1 LFLLGSSSGTP
12 CKQWRGPVIGRRV
25 LSDLRPCIGN
35 HKRTI
40 SVVARGADAYTTG
53 SSHSV
58 PHRVM
63 FRDLISDLP
72 WPNQPGTRSA
82 LGPLPGSASTAA
94 IAELALQGA
103 PLVTLVASSA
113 EAQLLERELPLFLA
127 EDLPILTLPDWETL
141 PYDHFSPHQDI
152 VSQRLRTLY
161 ELPKLNRGIVILPIT
176 TAMLRTPP
184 QHYVEGNT
192 LDLSLGD
199 TFDADAFVKS
209 LTLNGYRAVDTVFEH
224 GEFAVRGALLDVFPM
239 GSEAPYRIDLLDD
252 EVETLRTFDPDTQRT
267 VDKVEHI
274 KLMPAREFP
283 LGGEA
288 THRFQMAWFEHFD
301 GDADLCPAFTEI
313 SAGRVPGGAE
323 YYLPLFFETCGT
335 VFDYVPDSA
344 ALVLVGDHHSAA
356 QRYWSEI
363 NSRFEEYGIDPRRP
377 LLPPTR
383 GFIPVEEIYA
393 RLGDYSTLELRADA
407 DSPAHVRTAFLPA
420 PLLTEDGHGPYQE
433 KLARFIQD
441 HQGPVLLCAESQGRR
456 EVLLDNLAK
465 AGLTPQPVENWADFL
480 SRDIAFAVTVA
491 PVDRGLYAGPG
502 QAALICE
509 AQLFGQRVAQR
520 RRRERREETD
530 TDAIIRDLT
539 ELRQGLPVVHIE
551 HGVGRYLGLQSLEI
565 DGDAA
570 EFLLLEYAEGNKLYV
585 PVGSLHLISR
595 YTAGDADTAPL
606 HRLGSEQWEKARRK
620 ARERAADVA
629 AQLLDVY
636 ARREARV
643 GHAHTLCEKQWQ
655 AFCDGFPFEETPDQA
670 AAITA
675 VREDMCAPKVMDRLV
690 CGDVGF
696 GKTEVAMRA
705 AFIAA
710 QNGKQSA
717 ILVPTTLL
725 ASQHHANFRD
735 RFADWPYTVE
745 VVSRFKSAKDLEGI
759 TSRVKAG
766 EIDILVGTHK
776 LLQSDFQF
784 RDLGLLI
791 IDEEHRF
798 GVKQKEAIKALRA
811 EVDILTMTAT
821 PIPRTLNMALG
832 GLRDLSIIATPPA
845 RRLSI
850 KTFIR
855 EHSIALVKEAVL
867 RETLRGGQVFYLH
880 NEVKT
885 IGETA
890 RKLGEL
896 LPELSIGV
904 AHGQL
909 REQALEKV
917 MSDFYHQHHH
927 ILVCSTIIETGID
940 IPNANTIIIERADKF
955 GLAQLHQLRGRVGR
969 SHHQA
974 YAYLLSPPRSVITS
988 DAQKRLEAIEAA
1000 GDLGAGYQLA
1010 SHDMEIRG
1018 AGELLGA
1025 EQSGQIHQVGF
1036 SLYLNMLESAVAALR
1051 RGDIPDIDQPL
1062 DTGTEVKLHVP
1073 ALIPDDYLPDISTRL
1088 VLYKRIAQAQSAEQ
1102 LRDIQVEMIDRFG
1115 LLPEPVK
1122 NLFTCALLRVSAQQL
1137 GISEIDMTD
1146 EGGSIEFTST
1156 TVVEPAAIV
1165 NLIQSDPL
1173 CYSLSGSGKLRVKK
1187 PLPTLVA
1194 RAEFVEQLM
1203 TPWLAAA

>member
-1 LFLLGSSSGTP
+1 MS
-12 CKQWRGPVIGRRV
+12 
-25 LSDLRPCIGN
+25 
-35 HKRTI
+35 
-40 SVVARGADAYTTG
+40 
-53 SSHSV
+53 
-58 PHRVM
+58 
-63 FRDLISDLP
+63 
-72 WPNQPGTRSA
+72 
-82 LGPLPGSASTAA
+82 
-94 IAELALQGA
+94 
-103 PLVTLVASSA
+103 
-113 EAQLLERELPLFLA
+113 
-127 EDLPILTLPDWETL
+127 
-141 PYDHFSPHQDI
+141 
-152 VSQRLRTLY
+152 
-161 ELPKLNRGIVILPIT
+161 
-176 TAMLRTPP
+176 
-184 QHYVEGNT
+184 
-192 LDLSLGD
+192 
-199 TFDADAFVKS
+199 
-209 LTLNGYRAVDTVFEH
+209 
-224 GEFAVRGALLDVFPM
+224 
-239 GSEAPYRIDLLDD
+239 
-252 EVETLRTFDPDTQRT
+252 
-267 VDKVEHI
+267 
-274 KLMPAREFP
+274 
-283 LGGEA
+283 
-288 THRFQMAWFEHFD
+288 
-301 GDADLCPAFTEI
+301 
-313 SAGRVPGGAE
+313 
-323 YYLPLFFETCGT
+323 
-335 VFDYVPDSA
+335 
-344 ALVLVGDHHSAA
+344 
-356 QRYWSEI
+356 
-363 NSRFEEYGIDPRRP
+363 
-377 LLPPTR
+377 
-383 GFIPVEEIYA
+383 
-393 RLGDYSTLELRADA
+393 
-407 DSPAHVRTAFLPA
+407 
-420 PLLTEDGHGPYQE
+420 
-433 KLARFIQD
+433 
-441 HQGPVLLCAESQGRR
+441 
-456 EVLLDNLAK
+456 
-465 AGLTPQPVENWADFL
+465 
-480 SRDIAFAVTVA
+480 FAVTVA
-491 PVDRGLYAGPG
+491 PVDRGVYAGPG
-502 QAALICE
+502 LPTLVSE

-520 RRRERREETD
+520 RRRKTQEETD

-551 HGVGRYLGLQSLEI
+551 HGVGRYLGLQVLNI
-565 DGDAA
+565 DGDPA

-595 YTAGDADTAPL
+595 YTAGDPDTAPL
-606 HRLGSEQWEKARRK
+606 HRLGSEQWEKARRR
-620 ARERAADVA
+620 ARQRAADVA
-629 AQLLDVY
+629 AQLLEVY
-636 ARREARV
+636 ARREART
-643 GHAHTLCEKQWQ
+643 GHAHELDESKWQRFCES
-655 AFCDGFPFEETPDQA
+655 FPFEETPDQA
-670 AAITA
+670 AAIEA
-675 VREDMCAPKVMDRLV
+675 VRADMCAPKVMDRLV

-710 QNGKQSA
+710 QNGRQSA

-725 ASQHHANFRD
+725 ANQHHDNFRD

-745 VVSRFKSAKDLEGI
+745 VVSRFQSAKDLDGI
-759 TSRVKAG
+759 IARVQSG
-766 EIDILVGTHK
+766 EVDILIGTHK
-776 LLQSDFQF
+776 LLQSDFGF

-798 GVKQKEAIKALRA
+798 GVKQKDAIKALRA

-855 EHSIALVKEAVL
+855 EHTIALVKEAVL

-885 IGETA
+885 IEESA

-927 ILVCSTIIETGID
+927 ILICSTIIETGID

-974 YAYLLSPPRSVITS
+974 YAYLLSPPRSLITS

-1000 GDLGAGYQLA
+1000 GDLGAGYQIA

-1073 ALIPDDYLPDISTRL
+1073 ALITEDYLPDITTRL
-1088 VLYKRIAQAQSAEQ
+1088 VLYKRIAQANSADQ
-1102 LRDIQVEMIDRFG
+1102 LREIQVEMIDRFG

-1122 NLFTCALLRVSAQQL
+1122 NLFTAALLRVRAQRL

-1146 EGGSIEFTST
+1146 EGGSIEFTSA

-1165 NLIQSDPL
+1165 NLIQSDPQ

-1187 PLPTLVA
+1187 ALPTLLS
-1194 RAEFVEQLM
+1194 RAEFLENLM
-1203 TPWLAAA
+1203 SPWLEAA

>member
-1 LFLLGSSSGTP
+1 
-12 CKQWRGPVIGRRV
+12 
-25 LSDLRPCIGN
+25 
-35 HKRTI
+35 
-40 SVVARGADAYTTG
+40 
-53 SSHSV
+53 
-58 PHRVM
+58 M
-63 FRDLISDLP
+63 FRDLITDLP
-72 WPNQPGTRSA
+72 WPEK
-82 LGPLPGSASTAA
+82 PGSRTAIGPMPGATSSAA
-94 IAELALQGA
+94 IAELADRGR
-103 PLVTLVASSA
+103 PLIVLTASLA
-113 EAQLLERELPLFLA
+113 EAHTLERELPLFLST
-127 EDLPILTLPDWETL
+127 DIPVLTLPDWETL

-152 VSQRLRTLY
+152 ISQRLRTLY
-161 ELPKLNRGIVILPIT
+161 ELPKLNHGIVLLPIT

-184 QHYVEGNT
+184 QHYIDGNT
-192 LDLSLGD
+192 LDLKVGD
-199 TFDADAFVKS
+199 TFDSEAFAKT
-209 LTLNGYRAVDTVFEH
+209 LTLNGYRTVETVFEH
-224 GEFAVRGALLDVFPM
+224 GEMAIRGALLDVFPM
-239 GSEAPYRIDLLDD
+239 GSSVPFRIDLLDD
-252 EVETLRTFDPDTQRT
+252 EVETLRTFDPESQRT
-267 VDKVEHI
+267 IERVSEI

-283 LGGEA
+283 IGGDA
-288 THRFQMAWFEHFD
+288 THRFQMAWFDSFD
-301 GDADLCPAFTEI
+301 GDADLCPTFTEI

-323 YYLPLFFETCGT
+323 YYLPLFFETCGS
-335 VFDYVPDSA
+335 VFDYFPQGA
-344 ALVLVGDHHSAA
+344 ALVTVGDHHNAA
-356 QRYWSEI
+356 QRYWADISD
-363 NSRFEEYGIDPRRP
+363 RYEEYGIDPRRP
-377 LLPPTR
+377 LLPPSR
-383 GFIPVEEIYA
+383 GFFPVEDLYA
-393 RLGDYSTLELRADA
+393 QLGRYAVLELKHDA
-407 DSPAHVRTAFLPA
+407 QSPAHVTTSFKPA
-420 PLLTEDGHGPYQE
+420 PIMTDTDGGGYQD
-433 KLARFIQD
+433 KLKRFLSD

-456 EVLLDNLAK
+456 EILLQHLAK
-465 AGLTPQPVENWADFL
+465 AELSPEPVANWGEFLQSGCDFA
-480 SRDIAFAVTVA
+480 ITVA
-491 PVDRGLYAGPG
+491 PIDRGLYAGPG
-502 QAALICE
+502 TPTLVCE

-520 RRRERREETD
+520 RRRQKREETD

-551 HGVGRYLGLQSLEI
+551 HGVGRYQGLQILNI
-565 DGDAA
+565 DGDPA

-595 YTAGDADTAPL
+595 YTAGDPDTAPL

-636 ARREARV
+636 ARREART
-643 GHAHTLCEKQWQ
+643 GHAHTLDEAKWS
-655 AFCDGFPFEETPDQA
+655 AFCEGFPFEETPDQA
-670 AAITA
+670 TAIAA
-675 VREDMCAPKVMDRLV
+675 VRDDMCAPRVMDRLV

-710 QNGKQSA
+710 QNGRQSA

-725 ASQHHANFRD
+725 ANQHHANFRD
-735 RFADWPYTVE
+735 RFADWPYTIE
-745 VVSRFKSAKDLEGI
+745 VVSRFQSAKDLEDI
-759 TSRVKAG
+759 ISRVKSG
-766 EIDILVGTHK
+766 KVDILVGTHK

-845 RRLSI
+845 KRLSI

-885 IGETA
+885 IEETA

-909 REQALEKV
+909 REQALERV

-974 YAYLLSPPRSVITS
+974 YAYLLSPPRSLITS
-988 DAQKRLEAIEAA
+988 DAEKRLEAIEAA

-1088 VLYKRIAQAQSAEQ
+1088 VLYKRIAQAKDAEQ

-1115 LLPEPVK
+1115 LLPEAVK
-1122 NLFTCALLRVSAQQL
+1122 NLFTCALLKVSAQQL

-1146 EGGSIEFTST
+1146 EGGSIEFTSA

-1165 NLIQSDPL
+1165 TLIQSDPH

-1187 PLPTLVA
+1187 SLPSLTE
-1194 RAEFVEQLM
+1194 RAAFLENLM
-1203 TPWLAAA
+1203 SPWLKAA

>member
-1 LFLLGSSSGTP
+1 MTDAMFHLLIKDT
-12 CKQWRGPVIGRRV
+12 
-25 LSDLRPCIGN
+25 
-35 HKRTI
+35 
-40 SVVARGADAYTTG
+40 
-53 SSHSV
+53 
-58 PHRVM
+58 
-63 FRDLISDLP
+63 P
-72 WPNQPGTRSA
+72 WPTKAGTRTA
-82 LGPLPGSASTAA
+82 LGPLPGAASTAA
-94 IAELALQGA
+94 IAELAERADIQR
-103 PLVTLVASSA
+103 PIVVLVASST
-113 EAQLLERELPLFLA
+113 EAHTLERELPLFLTNPV
-127 EDLPILTLPDWETL
+127 PILTLPDWETL

-161 ELPKLNRGIVILPIT
+161 ELPKLSHGIVILPIT

-184 QHYVEGNT
+184 QHYIAGNT
-192 LDLSLGD
+192 LDLSVGE
-199 TFDADAFVKS
+199 TFDSDSFTRS
-209 LTLNGYRAVDTVFEH
+209 LALNGYRAVETVFEH

-239 GSEAPYRIDLLDD
+239 GSETPYRIDLLDD
-252 EVETLRTFDPDTQRT
+252 EVETLRTFDPETQRT
-267 VDKVEHI
+267 VDRVEQI

-283 LGGEA
+283 IGGDA
-288 THRFQMAWFEHFD
+288 THRFQMAWFESFD

-323 YYLPLFFETCGT
+323 YYLPLFFEHCGT
-335 VFDYVPDSA
+335 VFDYLPDNA
-344 ALVLVGDHHSAA
+344 ALILLGDHHGAA

-363 NSRFEEYGIDPRRP
+363 TARFEEYGIDPRRP
-377 LLPPTR
+377 LLPPQR
-383 GFIPVEEIYA
+383 GFIPVEEIYSQ
-393 RLGDYSTLELRADA
+393 LGNYAVLELKPDEQ
-407 DSPAHVRTAFLPA
+407 SPAHARTNLKP
-420 PLLTEDGHGPYQE
+420 PPQLTDTDGPGAYQE
-433 KLARFIQD
+433 KLVRFIED
-441 HQGPVLLCAESQGRR
+441 HQGPLLLCAESQGRR
-456 EVLLDNLAK
+456 EMLLENLAK
-465 AGLTPQPVENWADFL
+465 VGLQPEACENWPSFIANQLDFG
-480 SRDIAFAVTVA
+480 ITVA

-502 QAALICE
+502 QPTLICE
-509 AQLFGQRVAQR
+509 AQLFGRRVAQR
-520 RRRERREETD
+520 RRRKTRDETD

-551 HGVGRYLGLQSLEI
+551 HGVGRYLGLQILEI
-565 DGDAA
+565 DGDPA
-570 EFLLLEYAEGNKLYV
+570 EFLLLEYADDNKLYV

-595 YTAGDADTAPL
+595 YTAGDPDTAPL

-643 GHAHTLCEKQWQ
+643 GHAHELDETKWQQFCE
-655 AFCDGFPFEETPDQA
+655 GFPFEETPDQA
-670 AAITA
+670 AAIAA
-675 VREDMCAPKVMDRLV
+675 VKDDMCAPKVMDRLV

-710 QNGKQSA
+710 QNGRQSA

-725 ASQHHANFRD
+725 ANQHHANFRD
-735 RFADWPYTVE
+735 RFAGWPYTVE
-745 VVSRFKSAKDLEGI
+745 VVSRFQSAKDLERI
-759 TSRVKAG
+759 IARVQSG
-766 EIDILVGTHK
+766 EVDILVGTHK
-776 LLQSDFQF
+776 LLQSDFGF
-784 RDLGLLI
+784 HDLGLLI

-867 RETLRGGQVFYLH
+867 RETLRGGQVFYLQH
-880 NEVKT
+880 EVKT
-885 IGETA
+885 IEESA
-890 RKLGEL
+890 RKPGEL

-909 REQALEKV
+909 REQGLEKV

-974 YAYLLSPPRSVITS
+974 YAYLLSPPQSVITS

-1036 SLYLNMLESAVAALR
+1036 SLYLSMLESAVAALR

-1073 ALIPDDYLPDISTRL
+1073 ALIPEDYLPDITTRL
-1088 VLYKRIAQAQSAEQ
+1088 VLYKRIAQASNAEQ
-1102 LRDIQVEMIDRFG
+1102 LREIQVEMIDRFG

-1122 NLFTCALLRVSAQQL
+1122 NLFTAALIKVRAQRL

-1146 EGGSIEFTST
+1146 EGGSIEFTAA

-1187 PLPTLVA
+1187 SLPTLSS
-1194 RAEFVEQLM
+1194 RAEFVEALM
-1203 TPWLAAA
+1203 SPWLEAA

>member
-1 LFLLGSSSGTP
+1 MT
-12 CKQWRGPVIGRRV
+12 
-25 LSDLRPCIGN
+25 
-35 HKRTI
+35 
-40 SVVARGADAYTTG
+40 DA
-53 SSHSV
+53 
-58 PHRVM
+58 M
-63 FRDLISDLP
+63 FHPLIKDTP
-72 WPNQPGTRSA
+72 WPAKAGTRTA
-82 LGPLPGSASTAA
+82 LGPLPGAASTAA
-94 IAELALQGA
+94 IAELAA
-103 PLVTLVASSA
+103 HTDIKRPIVVLVASST
-113 EAQLLERELPLFLA
+113 EAYTLERELPLFLA
-127 EDLPILTLPDWETL
+127 DPLPILTLPDWETL

-152 VSQRLRTLY
+152 VSQRLHTLY
-161 ELPKLNRGIVILPIT
+161 ELPKLSHGIVILPIT

-184 QHYVEGNT
+184 QHYIEGNT
-192 LDLSLGD
+192 LDLSVGE
-199 TFDADAFVKS
+199 TFDSDSFTRS
-209 LTLNGYRAVDTVFEH
+209 LALNGYRAVETVFEH

-239 GSEAPYRIDLLDD
+239 GSEAPYRIDLLDN
-252 EVETLRTFDPDTQRT
+252 EVETLRTFDPETQRT
-267 VDKVEHI
+267 VDRVEQI

-283 LGGEA
+283 IGGDA
-288 THRFQMAWFEHFD
+288 THRFQMAWFESFD

-323 YYLPLFFETCGT
+323 YYLPLFFEHCGT
-335 VFDYVPDSA
+335 VFDYLPDNA
-344 ALVLVGDHHSAA
+344 ALILLGDHHGAA

-363 NSRFEEYGIDPRRP
+363 TGRFEEYGIDPRRP
-377 LLPPTR
+377 LLPPQR
-383 GFIPVEEIYA
+383 GFIPVEEIYSQ
-393 RLGDYSTLELRADA
+393 LGNYAVLELKPDEQ
-407 DSPAHVRTAFLPA
+407 SPAHARTNLKPA
-420 PLLTEDGHGPYQE
+420 PLLTEADGPGAYQE
-433 KLARFIQD
+433 KLARFIED
-441 HQGPVLLCAESQGRR
+441 HQGPVLLSAESQGRR
-456 EVLLDNLAK
+456 EMLLENLAK
-465 AGLTPQPVENWADFL
+465 AGLYPEACDNWPAFVGSEVDFG
-480 SRDIAFAVTVA
+480 ITVA

-502 QAALICE
+502 QPTLICE

-520 RRRERREETD
+520 RRRARQEETD

-551 HGVGRYLGLQSLEI
+551 HGVGRYLGLQILEI
-565 DGDAA
+565 DGDPA

-595 YTAGDADTAPL
+595 YTAGDPDTAPL

-643 GHAHTLCEKQWQ
+643 GHAHELDETKWQQFCE
-655 AFCDGFPFEETPDQA
+655 GFPFEETPDQA
-670 AAITA
+670 VAIAA
-675 VREDMCAPKVMDRLV
+675 VKDDMCAPKVMDRLV

-710 QNGKQSA
+710 QNGRQSA

-725 ASQHHANFRD
+725 ANQHHANFRD

-745 VVSRFKSAKDLEGI
+745 VVSRFQSAKDLERI
-759 TSRVKAG
+759 IARVQSG
-766 EIDILVGTHK
+766 EVDILIGTHK
-776 LLQSDFQF
+776 LLQSDFGF

-885 IGETA
+885 IEESA

-1036 SLYLNMLESAVAALR
+1036 SLYLSMLESAVAALR

-1073 ALIPDDYLPDISTRL
+1073 ALIPEDYLPDITTRL
-1088 VLYKRIAQAQSAEQ
+1088 VLYKRIAQANNAEQ
-1102 LRDIQVEMIDRFG
+1102 LREIQVEMIDRFG

-1122 NLFTCALLRVSAQQL
+1122 NLFTAALIKVRAQQL

-1146 EGGSIEFTST
+1146 EGGSIEFTAA

-1187 PLPTLVA
+1187 SLPTLSS
-1194 RAEFVEQLM
+1194 RAEFVEALIS
-1203 TPWLAAA
+1203 PWLEAA

>member
-1 LFLLGSSSGTP
+1 MFLP
-12 CKQWRGPVIGRRV
+12 
-25 LSDLRPCIGN
+25 
-35 HKRTI
+35 
-40 SVVARGADAYTTG
+40 
-53 SSHSV
+53 
-58 PHRVM
+58 
-63 FRDLISDLP
+63 LIKDTP
-72 WPNQPGTRSA
+72 WPATKGTCTA
-82 LGPLPGSASTAA
+82 LGPLPGAASTAA
-94 IAELALQGA
+94 IAELAARGELQG
-103 PLVTLVASSA
+103 PFVVLVASST
-113 EAQLLERELPLFLA
+113 EAHTLERELPLFLP
-127 EDLPILTLPDWETL
+127 EPVPVLTLPDWETL

-152 VSQRLRTLY
+152 VSQRLRTFY
-161 ELPKLNRGIVILPIT
+161 ELPKLREGIVILPIT

-184 QHYVEGNT
+184 QHYIEGNT
-192 LDLSLGD
+192 LDLSVGD
-199 TFDADAFVKS
+199 TFDADGFAKS
-209 LTLNGYRAVDTVFEH
+209 LALNGYRAVETVFEH

-239 GSEAPYRIDLLDD
+239 GSDTPYRIDLLDD
-252 EVETLRTFDPDTQRT
+252 EVETLRTFDPETQRT
-267 VDKVEHI
+267 VDRVEQI

-283 LGGEA
+283 IGGDA
-288 THRFQMAWFEHFD
+288 THRFQMAWFESFD

-323 YYLPLFFETCGT
+323 YYLPLFFEHCGS
-335 VFDYVPDSA
+335 VFDYLPNNA
-344 ALVLVGDHHSAA
+344 ALILLGDHHGSA

-363 NSRFEEYGIDPRRP
+363 TGRFEEYGIDPRRP
-377 LLPPTR
+377 ILPPQR
-383 GFIPVEEIYA
+383 GFIPVEEIYSQ
-393 RLGDYSTLELRADA
+393 LGNYSVLELKCDEQ
-407 DSPAHVRTAFLPA
+407 SPAHARTTLKPA
-420 PLLTEDGHGPYQE
+420 PQLTEADGSGTYQE
-433 KLARFIQD
+433 KLARFIED

-456 EVLLDNLAK
+456 ELLLDNLAK
-465 AGLTPQPVENWADFL
+465 AGLHPEACDNWP
-480 SRDIAFAVTVA
+480 AFADSQIKFGITVA
-491 PVDRGLYAGPG
+491 PVDRGLYAGRG
-502 QAALICE
+502 QPTLICE

-520 RRRERREETD
+520 RRRTKQEATD
-530 TDAIIRDLT
+530 TDAIIQDLT

-551 HGVGRYLGLQSLEI
+551 HGVGRYLGLRILEI
-565 DGDAA
+565 DGDPA

-585 PVGSLHLISR
+585 PVGSLHLINR
-595 YTAGDADTAPL
+595 YTAGDPDIAPL

-636 ARREARV
+636 ARRESRV
-643 GHAHTLCEKQWQ
+643 GHAHELDEAKWQQFCE
-655 AFCDGFPFEETPDQA
+655 DFPFEETPDQA
-670 AAITA
+670 AAIAA
-675 VREDMCAPKVMDRLV
+675 VKDDMCLPKVMDRLI

-710 QNGKQSA
+710 QNGRQSA

-725 ASQHHANFRD
+725 ANQHHANFRD

-745 VVSRFKSAKDLEGI
+745 VVSRFQSAKDLEDI
-759 TSRVKAG
+759 IARVQSG
-766 EIDILVGTHK
+766 EVDILVGTHK
-776 LLQSDFQF
+776 LLQSDFSF

-885 IGETA
+885 IEESA

-917 MSDFYHQHHH
+917 MSDFYHQQHH

-1000 GDLGAGYQLA
+1000 GDLGAGYHLA

-1036 SLYLNMLESAVAALR
+1036 SLYLSMLESAVAALR
-1051 RGDIPDIDQPL
+1051 RGDLPDIDQPL

-1073 ALIPDDYLPDISTRL
+1073 ALIPEDYLPDITTRL
-1088 VLYKRIAQAQSAEQ
+1088 VLYKRIAQASNKDQ
-1102 LRDIQVEMIDRFG
+1102 LREIQVEMIDRFG
-1115 LLPEPVK
+1115 LLPESVK
-1122 NLFTCALLRVSAQQL
+1122 NLFTAALIKVRAQQL

-1146 EGGSIEFTST
+1146 EGGSIEFTAAT
-1156 TVVEPAAIV
+1156 LVEPAAIV

-1187 PLPTLVA
+1187 SLPTLSS
-1194 RAEFVEQLM
+1194 RAEFIEALIS
-1203 TPWLAAA
+1203 PWLEAA

>member
-1 LFLLGSSSGTP
+1 MFHPLIKDTP
-12 CKQWRGPVIGRRV
+12 WP
-25 LSDLRPCIGN
+25 
-35 HKRTI
+35 T
-40 SVVARGADAYTTG
+40 TTG
-53 SSHSV
+53 
-58 PHRVM
+58 
-63 FRDLISDLP
+63 
-72 WPNQPGTRSA
+72 TRTA
-82 LGPLPGSASTAA
+82 LGPLPGAASTAA
-94 IAELALQGA
+94 IAELAARSEMQR
-103 PLVTLVASSA
+103 PVVVLVASST
-113 EAQLLERELPLFLA
+113 EAHTLERELPLFLPHP
-127 EDLPILTLPDWETL
+127 LPILPLPDWETL

-152 VSQRLRTLY
+152 VSQRLRTFY
-161 ELPKLNRGIVILPIT
+161 ELPRLREGIVILPIT

-184 QHYVEGNT
+184 QHYIEGNT
-192 LDLSLGD
+192 LDLSVGD
-199 TFDADAFVKS
+199 TFDADSFAKS
-209 LTLNGYRAVDTVFEH
+209 LAFNGYRAVETVFEH

-239 GSEAPYRIDLLDD
+239 GSDTPYRIDLLDN
-252 EVETLRTFDPDTQRT
+252 EVETLRTFDPETQRT
-267 VDKVEHI
+267 VDRVEQI

-283 LGGEA
+283 IGGDA
-288 THRFQMAWFEHFD
+288 THRFQLAWFESFD

-323 YYLPLFFETCGT
+323 YYLPLFFERCGT
-335 VFDYVPDSA
+335 VFDYLPKNA
-344 ALVLVGDHHSAA
+344 ALILLGDHHGAA

-363 NSRFEEYGIDPRRP
+363 TGRFEEYGIDPRRP
-377 LLPPTR
+377 LLTPQR
-383 GFIPVEEIYA
+383 GFIPVEEIYSQ
-393 RLGDYSTLELRADA
+393 LGDYAVLELKPDEQ
-407 DSPAHVRTAFLPA
+407 SPAQARTTLKPA
-420 PLLTEDGHGPYQE
+420 PQLNEAEEPGAYQE
-433 KLARFIQD
+433 KLARFIED

-456 EVLLDNLAK
+456 ELLLENLAK
-465 AGLTPQPVENWADFL
+465 AVLHPEACDNWP
-480 SRDIAFAVTVA
+480 AFIDRQINFGITVA

-502 QAALICE
+502 QPTLICE

-520 RRRERREETD
+520 RRRTRQEETD

-551 HGVGRYLGLQSLEI
+551 HGVGRYLGLQILEI
-565 DGDAA
+565 DGDPA

-595 YTAGDADTAPL
+595 YTAGDPDTAPL

-620 ARERAADVA
+620 ARGRAADVA
-629 AQLLDVY
+629 AQLLDVH
-636 ARREARV
+636 ARRESRV
-643 GHAHTLCEKQWQ
+643 GHAHKLDEAKWQQFCE
-655 AFCDGFPFEETPDQA
+655 GFPFEETPDQA

-675 VREDMCAPKVMDRLV
+675 VKDDMCAPKVMDRLV

-710 QNGKQSA
+710 QSGRQSA

-725 ASQHHANFRD
+725 AKQHHANFRD

-745 VVSRFKSAKDLEGI
+745 VVSRFQSAKDLGGI
-759 TSRVKAG
+759 IARVQSG
-766 EIDILVGTHK
+766 EVDILVGTHK
-776 LLQSDFQF
+776 LLQSDFGF
-784 RDLGLLI
+784 HDLGLLI

-885 IGETA
+885 IEESA

-927 ILVCSTIIETGID
+927 VLVCSTIIETGID

-1036 SLYLNMLESAVAALR
+1036 SLYLSMLESAVAALR

-1073 ALIPDDYLPDISTRL
+1073 ALIPEDYLPDITTRL
-1088 VLYKRIAQAQSAEQ
+1088 VLYKRIAQANNADQ
-1102 LRDIQVEMIDRFG
+1102 LREIQVEMIDRFG
-1115 LLPEPVK
+1115 LLPESVK
-1122 NLFTCALLRVSAQQL
+1122 NLFTAALIKVRAQPL

-1146 EGGSIEFTST
+1146 EGGSIGFTAA

-1187 PLPTLVA
+1187 SLPTLSS
-1194 RAEFVEQLM
+1194 RAEFVEALIS
-1203 TPWLAAA
+1203 PWLEAA